1 MELTF
6 KIIAIVLGLTG
17 AYFIWK
23 GDLEVVFVSLVLA
36 ACSAL
41 LVMRFRAKD
50 RIELRRSR
58 SGSDDE
64 DNRSL

>member
-1 MELTF
+1 MELIF
-6 KIIAIVLGLTG
+6 KIIAVVLGLIG

-50 RIELRRSR
+50 RIALRRSQ
-58 SGSDDE
+58 SGSDE